1 MSKKSNVTTKQRA
14 TATEKTPRQFDRV
27 AKDIFR
33 LADEAVQL
41 AQAYAG
47 NDSETATALE
57 QRLEDLGIEAA
68 KARAARKKPFVL
80 VTVSGGIAS
89 VWCPK
94 GVEYDIID
102 WDNYEQDLPTRYDL
116 DQMREIA
123 RHLQSRAVKK
133 FLLGQIQELE
143 DRGVADE
150 D

>member
-1 MSKKSNVTTKQRA
+1 MAKKRTDKQRA
-14 TATEKTPRQFDRV
+14 TATEKTPRRFDRV
-27 AKDIFR
+27 AADIFR

-80 VTVSGGIAS
+80 VTVSGGVAS

-102 WDNYEQDLPTRYDL
+102 WDNYAHDLPTREEL
-116 DQMREIA
+116 VRLRKIA
-123 RHLQSRAVKK
+123 GWVRHKDDRKM
-133 FLLGQIQELE
+133 LLSQIQELE

-150 D
+150 N

>member
-1 MSKKSNVTTKQRA
+1 MSKNN
-14 TATEKTPRQFDRV
+14 DR
-27 AKDIFR
+27 K
-33 LADEAVQL
+33 
-41 AQAYAG
+41 
-47 NDSETATALE
+47 
-57 QRLEDLGIEAA
+57 
-68 KARAARKKPFVL
+68 FVL
-80 VTVSGGIAS
+80 VTVSGGVAS

-102 WDNYEQDLPTRYDL
+102 WDNYEQDLPTRNDL

-123 RHLQSRAVKK
+123 GHLQGRAEKK

>member
-1 MSKKSNVTTKQRA
+1 MNSDNQTYLRCNNCGEYVNES
-14 TATEKTPRQFDRV
+14 
-27 AKDIFR
+27 
-33 LADEAVQL
+33 
-41 AQAYAG
+41 
-47 NDSETATALE
+47 
-57 QRLEDLGIEAA
+57 EAA
-68 KARAARKKPFVL
+68 AHRCAPAPRRKKPKREEKPFVL
-80 VTVSGGIAS
+80 VTVSGGVAS

-123 RHLQSRAVKK
+123 KHLQSRAVKK

>member
-1 MSKKSNVTTKQRA
+1 MKMPKQKHSPVKQAMLDELDLKKK
-14 TATEKTPRQFDRV
+14 EMDRV
-27 AKDIFR
+27 FTRDE
-33 LADEAVQL
+33 LASDPE
-41 AQAYAG
+41 YA
-47 NDSETATALE
+47 LI
-57 QRLEDLGIEAA
+57 QRLRRWV
-68 KARAARKKPFVL
+68 KALPEPAPKKPFVL
-80 VTVSGGIAS
+80 VTVSGGVAS

-123 RHLQSRAVKK
+123 GHLQGRAEKK

>member
-1 MSKKSNVTTKQRA
+1 M
-14 TATEKTPRQFDRV
+14 
-27 AKDIFR
+27 KDTYRDIAGDALS
-33 LADEAVQL
+33 LAD
-41 AQAYAG
+41 AYCG
-47 NDSETATALE
+47 GDSETLRQLNERFEALE
-57 QRLEDLGIEAA
+57 SAP
-68 KARAARKKPFVL
+68 KPRKKRPFVL
-80 VTVSGGIAS
+80 VTVSGGVAS
-89 VWCPK
+89 CFCPK

-150 D
+150 N

>member
-1 MSKKSNVTTKQRA
+1 MAKRKGSKRS
-14 TATEKTPRQFDRV
+14 
-27 AKDIFR
+27 
-33 LADEAVQL
+33 
-41 AQAYAG
+41 
-47 NDSETATALE
+47 
-57 QRLEDLGIEAA
+57 
-68 KARAARKKPFVL
+68 FVL
-80 VTVSGGIAS
+80 VTVSGGVAS

-123 RHLQSRAVKK
+123 GYLQGRAEKK